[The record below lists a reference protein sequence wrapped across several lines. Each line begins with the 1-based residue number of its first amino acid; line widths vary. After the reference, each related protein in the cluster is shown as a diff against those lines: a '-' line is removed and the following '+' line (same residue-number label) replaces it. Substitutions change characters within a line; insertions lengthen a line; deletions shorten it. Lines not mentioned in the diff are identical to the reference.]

1 MPNAVTYSDEKT
13 LPKVLRAL
21 MGNDDLEFNQVM
33 GAVDRLQAAGI
44 LFREEAEARAPRTP
58 AEAAEDARA
67 ASSVAEKKDGQKDIR
82 PPKPEPK
89 KPNDPK
95 DPYKGS
101 THGHQRS
108 RFP

>member
-58 AEAAEDARA
+58 AEAAEDAQA
-67 ASSVAEKKDGQKDIR
+67 ASGGVARGAASPPAQTSSSSVFSG
-82 PPKPEPK
+82 
-89 KPNDPK
+89 
-95 DPYKGS
+95 
-101 THGHQRS
+101 
-108 RFP
+108 